1 MRLTIGR
8 QLYCGPPLWRGTPQ
22 PLQAPFFQVVP
33 EGSFLA
39 EVLVH
44 LVLLQRVLPPGE
56 GGLDHRGQ
64 VGPVLDKDDK
74 TDKRWK
80 EVSGRDKERA
90 EDVGPG
96 LEDLGGGNGD
106 PLPVVDVHAEE
117 LQGHKANILSMTSEA
132 KLTKQSLTR
141 ASEIGVME

>member
-1 MRLTIGR
+1 M
-8 QLYCGPPLWRGTPQ
+8 
-22 PLQAPFFQVVP
+22 
-33 EGSFLA
+33 
-39 EVLVH
+39 LVH
-44 LVLLQRVLPPGE
+44 LVLLQRVLPPRE

-80 EVSGRDKERA
+80 EVGGRDKERA

-96 LEDLGGGNGD
+96 LEDLGGGGRD

-117 LQGHKANILSMTSEA
+117 LQGHIRPIFLV
-132 KLTKQSLTR
+132 LQVRQS
-141 ASEIGVME
+141 

>member
-1 MRLTIGR
+1 M
-8 QLYCGPPLWRGTPQ
+8 
-22 PLQAPFFQVVP
+22 
-33 EGSFLA
+33 
-39 EVLVH
+39 
-44 LVLLQRVLPPGE
+44 
-56 GGLDHRGQ
+56 
-64 VGPVLDKDDK
+64 LDKDDK
-74 TDKRWK
+74 TNKRWK
-80 EVSGRDKERA
+80 EVGGRDKERA

-96 LEDLGGGNGD
+96 LEHLGGGDGD

>member
-1 MRLTIGR
+1 MRFKIGR
-8 QLYCGPPLWRGTPQ
+8 QLCCGPPLWRGTPQ
-22 PLQAPFFQVVP
+22 PLQASVSQVVP
-33 EGSFLA
+33 EGSFLP

-56 GGLDHRGQ
+56 DGLDHRGQ